1 MAPLCSWLEMYSAR
15 TSKFKRRWFVL
26 ERGCLHYYDS
36 PDDVMAHVISG
47 VPPLHRTHARAPLSR
62 ALAPAPSPR

>member
-47 VPPLHRTHARAPLSR
+47 VPPLPQCKRVLEYLSR
-62 ALAPAPSPR
+62 YGIR